1 MIGAT
6 MMATDVELVPYSDV
20 KNDVSLKLNYL
31 SWLNDANIVRLI
43 GSPALLKPKG
53 LEFIEESFDRFTR
66 LESQGFFI
74 RYLPDHTFVGTA
86 KLDAISKHTRS
97 AWDGIMIGDKRY
109 HGKGLAGQVY
119 SELLN
124 YAFNKLGLNRV
135 NGGCNENNVPMIK
148 TFERLGYS
156 LEGRLRQADYID
168 GEFSDHLYFGILR
181 KDFLSLSENTIL
193 KEGR

>member
-1 MIGAT
+1 
-6 MMATDVELVPYSDV
+6 MMVTDVELVPYSDV
-20 KNDVSLKLNYL
+20 KHDVLLKLNYL
-31 SWLNDANIVRLI
+31 SWLNDTNIIRLI
-43 GSPALLKPKG
+43 ASPALLKPKG

-66 LESQGFFI
+66 PESQGFFI
-74 RYLPDHTFVGTA
+74 RYLPDHTFIGTA

>member
-1 MIGAT
+1 
-6 MMATDVELVPYSDV
+6 
-20 KNDVSLKLNYL
+20 
-31 SWLNDANIVRLI
+31 
-43 GSPALLKPKG
+43 LLKPKG